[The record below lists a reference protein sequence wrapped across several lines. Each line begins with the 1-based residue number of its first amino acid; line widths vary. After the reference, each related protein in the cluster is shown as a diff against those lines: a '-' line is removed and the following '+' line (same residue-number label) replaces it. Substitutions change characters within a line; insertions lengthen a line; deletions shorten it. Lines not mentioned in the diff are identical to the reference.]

1 MPYQLIVRHQLAA
14 TFQNRIALFLWGFAA
29 VWLTIL
35 VAMTYVVLRDGPPD
49 GNSVPMAVLVMS
61 AFWICGIGL
70 GAFISTK
77 PCFFV
82 TVDQRGNVT
91 VTWRYPHKVV
101 RKVLRAASVKPAVV
115 INSRDSEG
123 DPYFYARVVSSGGES
138 IDIAEGHNRSV
149 CEQACERFNLALARA
164 CRSYCF
170 FLFASL

>member
-1 MPYQLIVRHQLAA
+1 MAA

-49 GNSVPMAVLVMS
+49 GSSVPMVVLVMS

-70 GAFISTK
+70 GGFIATK

-82 TVDQRGNVT
+82 TVDQGTSVT
-91 VTWRYPHKVV
+91 ATWRYPHKVV
-101 RKVLRAASVKPAVV
+101 RKVLRATSVKPAAV

-123 DPYFYARVVSSGGES
+123 DPYFYARVISIDGES

-149 CEQACERFNLALARA
+149 CEQACERFNLALQQ
-164 CRSYCF
+164 S
-170 FLFASL
+170 SLPNQPVPISK

>member
-1 MPYQLIVRHQLAA
+1 MPYQLIVRLQLAA

-35 VAMTYVVLRDGPPD
+35 VAMTYVVLRDGPPA
-49 GNSVPMAVLVMS
+49 GSSVPVVVLVMS

-82 TVDQRGNVT
+82 TVDRSSSVT
-91 VTWRYPHKVV
+91 ATWRYPHKVV
-101 RKVLRAASVKPAVV
+101 RKVLRAASIKPATVV
-115 INSRDSEG
+115 NSQDSEG
-123 DPYFYARVVSSGGES
+123 DPYFYARVVSLGGEA

-149 CEQACERFNLALARA
+149 CEQACERFNLALQQ
-164 CRSYCF
+164 S
-170 FLFASL
+170 SLLHHPVPISK